1 MKIKIAIVFILFTI
15 VSCQKEETEKTTE
28 QHEITLYNPIA
39 MDVKSAPVT
48 ITRSDIENIV
58 GKLGSDQLPA
68 LKDKNQSIIPF
79 QVDDLDFDGNWDEMA
94 FVIDM
99 PAKDSLKLELVTISA
114 DSLPQFEA
122 KTSVHLARRDDEAGP
137 VQPVTEATNYGDKLP
152 PYQPNQMDGP
162 AWENEYVGYRLY
174 FDGRNQ
180 RDVFGKIEP
189 AIVLPTVGLNE
200 QGNPVDN
207 YHVLED
213 WGRDILAVG
222 NALGAGGLG
231 LENGDELIRLGLTL
245 PETTGNLDSSTYK
258 LINKGPVRAIFS
270 VNYYGWDIAGETM
283 DVANTIS
290 IWSGSHAYNNT
301 VSVSGFE
308 GKKTLITGL
317 VNNNNDM
324 PVIEKDYNKYQGIIT
339 HDKQTYN
346 KEYFLGLALLVPTD
360 KFNGWAEAPETGKV
374 NTTTYAKLPVSTGT
388 SLTYHVFS
396 GWELQDTSFTN
407 RDFFVN
413 MIDEEAQ
420 KLNQPVQVFFK

>member
-1 MKIKIAIVFILFTI
+1 NNMKIKIAIVFILFTI

-162 AWENEYVGYRLY
+162 AWENEYVG
-174 FDGRNQ
+174 
-180 RDVFGKIEP
+180 
-189 AIVLPTVGLNE
+189 
-200 QGNPVDN
+200 
-207 YHVLED
+207 
-213 WGRDILAVG
+213 
-222 NALGAGGLG
+222 
-231 LENGDELIRLGLTL
+231 
-245 PETTGNLDSSTYK
+245 
-258 LINKGPVRAIFS
+258 
-270 VNYYGWDIAGETM
+270 
-283 DVANTIS
+283 
-290 IWSGSHAYNNT
+290 
-301 VSVSGFE
+301 
-308 GKKTLITGL
+308 
-317 VNNNNDM
+317 
-324 PVIEKDYNKYQGIIT
+324 
-339 HDKQTYN
+339 
-346 KEYFLGLALLVPTD
+346 
-360 KFNGWAEAPETGKV
+360 
-374 NTTTYAKLPVSTGT
+374 
-388 SLTYHVFS
+388 
-396 GWELQDTSFTN
+396 
-407 RDFFVN
+407 
-413 MIDEEAQ
+413 
-420 KLNQPVQVFFK
+420 